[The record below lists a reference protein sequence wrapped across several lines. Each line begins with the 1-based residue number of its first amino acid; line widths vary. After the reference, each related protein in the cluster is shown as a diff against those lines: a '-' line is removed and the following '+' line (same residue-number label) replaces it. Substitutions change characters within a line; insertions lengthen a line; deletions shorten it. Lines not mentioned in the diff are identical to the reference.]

1 MLSIRYSID
10 NCIKITRIKPN
21 FASLN
26 NGLKCRKLVFMRVS
40 GFILSKGSSS
50 ALIVGSSNDFDKL
63 IYCFDKLIEG
73 NWQNIDRL

>member
-21 FASLN
+21 LASLN

-40 GFILSKGSSS
+40 GFILSKGSST